1 MISEYAEALLLAGDI
16 IKLMKENIKVQTK
29 ICAVCKK
36 PFNNRK
42 KWASRGQW
50 EQIKYCSEKCRN
62 SKKS

>member
-1 MISEYAEALLLAGDI
+1 
-16 IKLMKENIKVQTK
+16 MKEDIKNQTK
-29 ICAVCKK
+29 ICTVCKK

-62 SKKS
+62 TKGPKA